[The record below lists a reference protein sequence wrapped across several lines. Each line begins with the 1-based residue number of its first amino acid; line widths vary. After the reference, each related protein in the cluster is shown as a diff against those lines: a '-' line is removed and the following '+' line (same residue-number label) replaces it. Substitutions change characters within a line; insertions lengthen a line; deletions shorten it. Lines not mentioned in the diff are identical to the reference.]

1 VVPWIAFALAALAAL
16 VDWRRREIPDAI
28 PLALCVLAA
37 TATALGLH
45 GLGWGAV
52 ALGGAL
58 ALMVGAALFAVGG
71 LGGGDVKLL
80 VGLGAC
86 TGPQGLATLGVAAAL
101 AGGVLSAVAWT
112 RGRRE
117 VAYGPALA
125 LGALAAALPDEA
137 FRGFS
142 G

>member
-1 VVPWIAFALAALAAL
+1 MAFALAALAAL

-28 PLALCVLAA
+28 PLALCALAGGA
-37 TATALGLH
+37 TVFGLH
-45 GLGWGAV
+45 GLGWVSV

-58 ALMVGAALFAVGG
+58 ALALGAALFAVGG

-86 TGPQGLATLGVAAAL
+86 TGPQGFATLWVAAAI
-101 AGGVLSAVAWT
+101 AGGVLSAVAWA
-112 RGRRE
+112 RGQRE

-125 LGALAAALPDEA
+125 MGALTAALPGEA
-137 FRGFS
+137 LYGLV